1 MTFHRAMSL
10 VPALL
15 LCGIISCKKEAPAPI
30 LPEVTVRA
38 AEVRDVPIQVEFTGE
53 VRGGE
58 DVEVRAR
65 VAGFLQQVAYQ
76 EGTQVKKG
84 QLLFVIDPKEYEAAA
99 SRARAQL
106 AEARAKHS
114 RAKVQ
119 VDRLRP
125 LAAQNAVSQ
134 QDLDNAVASEQATR
148 ADVDA
153 TSAALRTAELNLGY
167 TQVKSPIDGVAG
179 KRQADV
185 GAFVGSPD
193 PTVLTTVSQ
202 MDPIRVNFTISESE
216 YLSYV
221 RSPERAARQGRPLDG
236 LELVLSD
243 GSVHNHKGVVS
254 VVDRGIDQSTGTLP
268 IQATFPNPERLVRP
282 GQFGRVRLPLM
293 TRKGAMLVPQRA
305 VQDVQGS
312 YSVFVVG
319 ADSTV
324 RSKPIRVGARVGSDW
339 VVMEGLTPEDR
350 VVVEGVQKVRAGVK
364 VRATNAPA
372 AADTTK
378 PAPGTGAAPDSAAH

>member
-1 MTFHRAMSL
+1 MR
-10 VPALL
+10 ALL
-15 LCGIISCKKEAPAPI
+15 LSAFSVVVLSSCKKTPPPPPAP
-30 LPEVTVRA
+30 EVVVQPV
-38 AEVRDVPIQVEFTGE
+38 EVRDVPIQVEFTGE

-65 VAGFLQQVAYQ
+65 VAGFLQTVAYQ

-84 QLLFVIDPKEYEAAA
+84 QLLFVIDPKEYEAAS

-134 QDLDNAVASEQATR
+134 QDLDNAVASEQATK

-153 TSAALRTAELNLGY
+153 AQAALTTAQLNLSY

-185 GAFVGSPD
+185 GAYVGSPD

-202 MDPIRVNFTISESE
+202 MDPIRVNFTISEAE

-221 RSPERAARQGRPLDG
+221 RSPERAARQGKPLDG
-236 LELVLSD
+236 LQLVLSD
-243 GSVHNHKGVVS
+243 GSIHNHTGRVS

-268 IQATFPNPERLVRP
+268 IQAIFPNPERLVRP

-305 VQDVQGS
+305 VQELQGS

-324 RSKPIRVGARVGSDW
+324 KTQAIRVGARVGADW

-350 VVVEGVQKVRAGVK
+350 VVVEGVQKIRAGIK
-364 VRATNAPA
+364 VRWTVAASAAAPA
-372 AADTTK
+372 ATATPGADTAK
-378 PAPGTGAAPDSAAH
+378 PATTSAAH